1 VLGDKAE
8 PGITANSHDGG
19 RPRLGR
25 HGRIRHTCRS
35 VGDGERGF
43 VYVSASTATL
53 HKDPSANSPIIAT
66 APHGGRLLFRD
77 TRRKDGIGWYY
88 FNSAGRTGWV
98 PLGEVSCNR
107 PEPLPPGKPLPLEDI
122 DLGKVHP
129 AIALGGA
136 RG

>member
-1 VLGDKAE
+1 MFLEIDMPLAHEAAQPIHAAE
-8 PGITANSHDGG
+8 VGGGLDGMV
-19 RPRLGR
+19 RL
-25 HGRIRHTCRS
+25 RHTCRS

-77 TRRKDGIGWYY
+77 TRRKDGIGWDY

-98 PLGEVSCNR
+98 PLRSSAAILDGREGA
-107 PEPLPPGKPLPLEDI
+107 LPRIL
-122 DLGKVHP
+122 
-129 AIALGGA
+129 IAAVL
-136 RG
+136 RRE